1 MPVPVLAN
9 CAFGYLHVH
18 AQYVVHAH
26 AHFTLTTSNKT
37 QSQHALFSH
46 DMHIFDMHI
55 SLCPGVGITVGYY
68 RRPKIVSKYA
78 KQVSF
83 PLLAPPPWPQLF
95 DQPPLPSRLPQS
107 QFLSDLGRSSGKIYL
122 PPLMKVSITCKSP
135 SSRRSPLEI
144 DHRTKSTLICS
155 FAPPGPN
162 HLSRSQFLSV
172 LDLVSDKI
180 YLPSLTNALG
190 ISGGGADEVMGG

>member
-1 MPVPVLAN
+1 M
-9 CAFGYLHVH
+9 HVH
-18 AQYVVHAH
+18 AQCVVHAH
-26 AHFTLTTSNKT
+26 AHFTLTTSNKN
-37 QSQHALFSH
+37 QSRHAHFSH

-95 DQPPLPSRLPQS
+95 DQPPLPNRFPQS

-122 PPLMKVSITCKSP
+122 PPLTKVSITCESP
-135 SSRRSPLEI
+135 SSRRRPLEI
-144 DHRTKSTLICS
+144 DHRMKSTSILFLCT
-155 FAPPGPN
+155 PRTYR
-162 HLSRSQFLSV
+162 LSRSQFLSI

-180 YLPSLTNALG
+180 YLPSLTNVLG
-190 ISGGGADEVMGG
+190 TSRGCI